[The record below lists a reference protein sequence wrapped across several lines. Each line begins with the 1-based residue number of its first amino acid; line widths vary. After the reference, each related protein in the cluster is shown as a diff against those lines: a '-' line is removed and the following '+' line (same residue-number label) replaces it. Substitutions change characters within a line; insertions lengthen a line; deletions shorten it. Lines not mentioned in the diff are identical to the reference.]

1 MKFSNQC
8 SVEQKPKLTP
18 LALEYREPGELLE
31 LTYWLGYLV
40 MKQLGGSAGL
50 VHCTAVWIRVA

>member
-31 LTYWLGYLV
+31 LTYWLGALV
-40 MKQLGGSAGL
+40 MKQLGALLG
-50 VHCTAVWIRVA
+50 